1 MMATTEARFDITGRI
16 SKILQVGKVVK
27 LNLGAD
33 TFRRNGNGE
42 RTKVTL
48 WNTITIFGK
57 TAEYVTQYRKKGDL
71 VRVRGELSDS
81 SYQNDK
87 GETVWTTDR
96 NVDCFDFLRAAKDEQ
111 EEQAAPHE
119 DTDAIAF

>member
-1 MMATTEARFDITGRI
+1 MATTEARFNITDRI
-16 SKILQVGKVVK
+16 SKITQIGKVVK
-27 LNLGAD
+27 VNPGAD
-33 TFRRNGNGE
+33 TFRRNANGE

-48 WNTITIFGK
+48 WNTIAVVGK
-57 TAEYVTQYRKKGDL
+57 PAEYVTLYRKKGDL
-71 VRVRGELSDS
+71 VRVRGELRDS

-111 EEQAAPHE
+111 EEQATS
-119 DTDAIAF
+119 DQDADPIQL